1 MVPRANRFDSIDPAI
16 TSVPLPAEGPLLV
29 TAPATTGSL
38 RVVLHPGD
46 SLSRRQRLVYVF
58 VLGALTALG
67 PFTIDLYLPAFPS
80 IKDQF
85 GITDGAVQLTLTATT
100 LGFAIGQLLVGPWSD
115 KVGRRLPL
123 IIATSVHVGASVG
136 AALAPNVEVLAL
148 FRVLQ
153 GMGAS
158 AGGVVAMATVRDLF
172 GGKPLVRMLSRLA
185 MVNGLA
191 PILAPL
197 IGSQM
202 LRFVSWHGVFVFLAC
217 YGAAVVLAAV
227 LLIVETL
234 PPARRHE
241 SGHSTM
247 RQRYK
252 ALFSDRIFVGV
263 ALIGAMVFS
272 GLFSYLSA
280 SPFLFQGLYGLD
292 AQQYGLLFAVN
303 SVGVVIGVQVSAR
316 LAQRVGPQWILACST
331 ATLFLAAVAIMV
343 LDQAGAGLVG
353 VLVPLWFF
361 IAACGFSFPLVQVI
375 GLAAHGKEAGTAA
388 SVLGALNFGVAGII
402 SPIVGWIGITTATPM
417 AAVMACTSAVAIVIL
432 WGVVRPRTVPALTH

>member
-1 MVPRANRFDSIDPAI
+1 M
-16 TSVPLPAEGPLLV
+16 

-46 SLSRRQRLVYVF
+46 SLSRGQRLVYVF

-80 IKDQF
+80 LEGDL
-85 GITDGAVQLTLTATT
+85 GISAGTVQLTLTATT
-100 LGFAIGQLLVGPWSD
+100 IGFAVGQLLVGPWSD

-123 IIATSVHVGASVG
+123 IIATSVHVAASVG

-202 LRFVSWHGVFVFLAC
+202 LRFTSWRGIFVFLAC
-217 YGAAVVLAAV
+217 YGLAVVIASV

-241 SGHSTM
+241 AGHSSVG
-247 RQRYK
+247 QRYR

-280 SPFLFQGLYGLD
+280 SPFLFQQVYDLN

-303 SVGVVIGVQVSAR
+303 SIGVVLGVQISSR
-316 LAQRVGPQWILACST
+316 IAQRVGPQWILACST
-331 ATLFLAAVAIMV
+331 ATLFLAAVAIIV
-343 LDQAGAGLVG
+343 LDLLGAGLVG

-388 SVLGALNFGVAGII
+388 SLLGALNFGVAGLI
-402 SPIVGWIGITTATPM
+402 SPIVGWLGITTAAPM
-417 AAVMACTSAVAIVIL
+417 AAVMACTSAVAITLL
-432 WGVVRPRTVPALTH
+432 WVVVRPRTVPALSH